1 MVSSL
6 VGGVMGSSKKNV
18 RCDSSQAET
27 RKPDRRAGHARGS
40 GFLATAAIIS
50 VFCIGEVQATTYYVN
65 KAAGNDAAA
74 GTSVSTA
81 WATIGKANTTL
92 RAGDTVYI
100 RAGTY
105 YEAIMPANS
114 GTAGN
119 PITYCNYPGESPLI
133 DGGSSLTACVM
144 ISGLNYITV
153 DGFRCHGGWLYW
165 WRLVNSSRCIIKNC
179 TFWYIGG
186 ANKLDVGSLENSH
199 YNQILDNSFDGGQP
213 VVFAQQDLMH
223 VFNGSSHNLIEGNYF
238 GYASHND
245 IMMRYG
251 CDYNV
256 FRSNVFEN
264 KWHTG
269 FSNYDY
275 YSFPAYCV
283 FENNVARNCGIEHY
297 SCPDPADAAK
307 TISLHNACGWG
318 PGPKSICRNNVFYNN
333 GLGMALGGH
342 GVITDTKVYHNSFYR
357 NWINMSGNAS
367 ESTLN
372 GNVFVNNL
380 LYEHQVDFE
389 DGIHYYDYDIYIYVT
404 LDPYS
409 HNVWTKNNIAS
420 HMSGALSSSILY
432 GYSAPYFVGTL
443 AQLQAT
449 MPSDWY
455 GNYQFDPQFVNPA
468 GGNLNLQPTSPAID
482 AGTHLTL
489 TTNAGNN
496 STTLTVAD
504 AGYFFSGSGAP
515 WYVPG
520 TVGDT
525 IYIEGAGSRQI
536 ASINHDTNTITLA
549 SPMTWASA
557 KKVYHRA
564 YSGNAPDIGAFEY
577 QGTSLN
583 YTLTISATN
592 GTVSKTPDLTSY
604 TAGQTVT
611 LQATPNTG
619 YTFSGWS
626 GDLTGTANPTI
637 ITMGGDRWVT
647 ADFVSLGAPE
657 VTVLGN
663 GLSIA
668 DGDTTPSTND
678 YTDFGSVVQG
688 GSAISRAFVVQ
699 NVGTA
704 NLTLGTVTVPTG
716 FTLTEGLSSSLAAG
730 ASDTFTVR
738 LDTAAIGTK
747 TGTVS
752 FATNDS
758 DENPF
763 NFTITGTITANDSN
777 NLALGKTAVASS
789 IEDSGLAAS
798 NATDGDLITRWSS
811 LFSDPQWLYVDL
823 GSVYTVD
830 EIVLRWETAYGKSYQ
845 LQVSND
851 ASNWTTV
858 YSTASGNG
866 DVDDI
871 TLGSPASGRYVRV
884 YGTER
889 GTQWG
894 YSIHEMGVYAAPQ
907 IYTLSISAT
916 NGTVTKTPNQASY
929 ASGQIVTLQATP
941 NAGYTFSGW
950 SGDLTSTANPAT
962 LTMDSN
968 KSVTASFSAAP
979 APTTY
984 TLTVSATNGTVT
996 KTPNQASYA
1005 SGQIVTLQATPNAG
1019 YVFSG
1024 WSGDLTGTTNP
1035 VTLTMNANKSVMA
1048 NFTAITYTLS
1058 VSAANGTVTRTP
1070 DQTSYTSGQTVT
1082 LEATPNAGYT
1092 FSGWSGALTGTTNPA
1107 TLVMNANKSVT
1118 ANFTAITYSLTVNA
1132 TNGTVVKTPDQ
1143 TSYSAGATV
1152 TLQATPNTG
1161 YSFSG
1166 WSGDLTGSVNP
1177 ATLVMNGNKSVTASF
1192 SVAQPGAYYVDRA
1205 LGNDNNDGKSP
1216 ATAWQSIGKVNSYTG
1231 FVPGDQILLHRGHVW
1246 REQLIVPASGTAD
1259 KPITFG
1265 AYDTGDRPLLMGSVW
1280 LSSWTSAGPNLWTT
1294 SLSTA
1299 PDQVFFSG
1307 VRGTQMP
1314 SPATLAGPQQ
1324 WSWTAGVLYVYATS
1338 DPSSITTAVVEASV
1352 QHAPRTSGLIQL
1364 QDRSC
1369 VTVQDLHVAES
1380 ASAGIYLTGAG
1391 QGLTVR
1397 NCEAD
1402 NSADGGIVATS
1413 PTGALSD
1420 VTVESC
1426 LIHHNNGGL
1435 QEAGSVNLALGK
1447 TAVASSTETS
1457 SLLAT
1462 NGTDGDLSSR
1472 WSSLF
1477 SDPQW
1482 IYVDLGS
1489 VATINRIVLRWEVA
1503 YGRSYQLQVSDDAT
1517 TWSEVYST
1525 TTGDGGVDD
1534 ITLGAP
1540 ATGRY
1545 VRMLGIQRGTVWGY
1559 SLYEFEAYGSGGVLG
1574 AATYQ
1579 DGLTV
1584 EGVHGFAV
1592 RGCQI
1597 SDNYGRGVG
1606 LEHGSTNGVFENCQV
1621 NGNGLVNL
1629 YLDGASNTQIRYN
1642 KIYDGAA
1649 EGGLQFGLQTST
1661 YSNDT
1666 IEVYYNLFWN
1676 NAGGISFTALADV
1689 TSQTRN
1695 IRILNNTFY
1704 NHPVALHWEPA
1715 ATGHY
1720 SGANNVKNNLLWAQ
1734 ATTNIGIHDE
1744 TTGQQGLVQTTVAY
1758 NGFQQGAATD
1768 TVGTNAQVMADP
1780 YFTDPSAY
1788 DFHRSTI
1795 SSPTIDTG
1803 TDVGLTR
1810 DFEGDPVPEGSA
1822 PDIGAY
1828 EAAGSPAVTYV
1839 LTVSATN
1846 GTVSKTPD
1854 QTNYTAGQTV
1864 TLQATPNTGYTFS
1877 GWSGDLTGT
1886 TNPATLTMD
1895 SNKSVTAN
1903 FIAVA
1908 PATYALTI
1916 SATNGTVSKTPNQ
1929 TSYTAGQTV
1938 TLQATPDTRYV
1949 FSGWSGDLTGM
1960 TNPATLVMNGNKSV
1974 TAAFTRVHG
1983 SWKRP
1988 RSLVAPT
1995 NINTDASQAASADD
2009 QQPPV
2014 LSDCS
2019 PAADSIQVAPDTL
2032 LVLRVCDAGQGVD
2045 AASVSIQVDGH
2056 LIYTGDVTSYRTAYG
2071 VCTRAGTEA
2080 QYTYVY
2086 QQQGDFRYSRRVAV
2100 TVQAQD
2106 RVGNVMPE
2114 QTYSFATEM
2123 YSFGANLSV
2132 AADQLGLPQGKP
2144 ATARDGQDTVWI
2156 VWHAGSPGSRHVYA
2170 TCLQPDGNPCG
2181 GTVQLS
2187 QSAGDHCNP
2196 ALAIDALGTLY
2207 VVWQENAGGIWDVYV
2222 STSVDG
2228 QTWSAPKPLAAAMNV
2243 SSRPAVNRTHP
2254 VVAAS
2259 RQSSGLVAVA
2269 WQEGAAGNQDICVA
2283 SSTNRFETAA
2293 VSRVTSDPADQTDPT
2308 IAIDGQDTIVVL
2320 WTDARNGS
2328 TAIYGAASN
2337 AGPWTN
2343 VPVVADENSQSHPVL
2358 VAGLTGETL
2367 HLAWVEDK
2375 AGNLDVFYAATEGLP
2390 TSPLMG
2396 TDIIDDTSG
2405 ADQQAPALGVAA
2417 GADGSDRLFVCW
2429 EDARNIAYSGAADV
2443 YFADISPGALGVN
2456 VLVDDDGTS
2465 GSQHEPVL
2473 GTDRWGSPYVVWVG
2487 DSSTSP
2493 QLYYSGATYA
2503 NPVPLAEGQIVSSA
2517 GGLVGTSPK
2526 KIKTLDDVS
2535 VAIPALACP
2544 ADATIRAARLR
2555 NPRWLTEQ
2563 SLRPMAF
2570 GPGGL
2575 VFTQPVTITIPYS
2588 PAGRDNIGV
2597 CWFDA
2602 ATGMFRQDGIA
2613 NVRSIPF
2620 GSGLAALQFE
2630 ATHLGSFYLV
2640 SGIAP

>member
-297 SCPDPADAAK
+297 SCPYPADAAK

-798 NATDGDLITRWSS
+798 NATDGNLVTRWSS
-811 LFSDPQWLYVDL
+811 LYSDPQWIYVDL
-823 GSVYTVD
+823 GSVYAID
-830 EIVLRWETAYGKSYQ
+830 EVVLRWETAYGKSYQ
-845 LQVSND
+845 LQVSDD

-858 YSTASGNG
+858 YSTTSGNG

-871 TLGSPASGRYVRV
+871 TLASPASGRYVRI

-889 GTQWG
+889 GTVWG
-894 YSIHEMGVYAAPQ
+894 YSLYEVEVYAAPQ
-907 IYTLSISAT
+907 MYTLAISAT
-916 NGTVTKTPNQASY
+916 NGAVTKTPNQSSY
-929 ASGQIVTLQATP
+929 ASGQIVTLQAMP

-950 SGDLTSTANPAT
+950 SGDLTGTNNPTT
-962 LTMDSN
+962 LT
-968 KSVTASFSAAP
+968 
-979 APTTY
+979 
-984 TLTVSATNGTVT
+984 
-996 KTPNQASYA
+996 
-1005 SGQIVTLQATPNAG
+1005 
-1019 YVFSG
+1019 
-1024 WSGDLTGTTNP
+1024 
-1035 VTLTMNANKSVMA
+1035 
-1048 NFTAITYTLS
+1048 
-1058 VSAANGTVTRTP
+1058 
-1070 DQTSYTSGQTVT
+1070 
-1082 LEATPNAGYT
+1082 
-1092 FSGWSGALTGTTNPA
+1092 
-1107 TLVMNANKSVT
+1107 MNANKSVT
-1118 ANFTAITYSLTVNA
+1118 ANF
-1132 TNGTVVKTPDQ
+1132 
-1143 TSYSAGATV
+1143 SA
-1152 TLQATPNTG
+1152 
-1161 YSFSG
+1161 
-1166 WSGDLTGSVNP
+1166 
-1177 ATLVMNGNKSVTASF
+1177 
-1192 SVAQPGAYYVDRA
+1192 
-1205 LGNDNNDGKSP
+1205 
-1216 ATAWQSIGKVNSYTG
+1216 
-1231 FVPGDQILLHRGHVW
+1231 
-1246 REQLIVPASGTAD
+1246 
-1259 KPITFG
+1259 
-1265 AYDTGDRPLLMGSVW
+1265 
-1280 LSSWTSAGPNLWTT
+1280 
-1294 SLSTA
+1294 
-1299 PDQVFFSG
+1299 
-1307 VRGTQMP
+1307 
-1314 SPATLAGPQQ
+1314 
-1324 WSWTAGVLYVYATS
+1324 
-1338 DPSSITTAVVEASV
+1338 
-1352 QHAPRTSGLIQL
+1352 
-1364 QDRSC
+1364 
-1369 VTVQDLHVAES
+1369 
-1380 ASAGIYLTGAG
+1380 
-1391 QGLTVR
+1391 
-1397 NCEAD
+1397 
-1402 NSADGGIVATS
+1402 
-1413 PTGALSD
+1413 
-1420 VTVESC
+1420 
-1426 LIHHNNGGL
+1426 
-1435 QEAGSVNLALGK
+1435 
-1447 TAVASSTETS
+1447 
-1457 SLLAT
+1457 
-1462 NGTDGDLSSR
+1462 
-1472 WSSLF
+1472 
-1477 SDPQW
+1477 
-1482 IYVDLGS
+1482 
-1489 VATINRIVLRWEVA
+1489 
-1503 YGRSYQLQVSDDAT
+1503 
-1517 TWSEVYST
+1517 
-1525 TTGDGGVDD
+1525 
-1534 ITLGAP
+1534 AP
-1540 ATGRY
+1540 AP
-1545 VRMLGIQRGTVWGY
+1545 
-1559 SLYEFEAYGSGGVLG
+1559 
-1574 AATYQ
+1574 
-1579 DGLTV
+1579 
-1584 EGVHGFAV
+1584 
-1592 RGCQI
+1592 
-1597 SDNYGRGVG
+1597 
-1606 LEHGSTNGVFENCQV
+1606 ST
-1621 NGNGLVNL
+1621 
-1629 YLDGASNTQIRYN
+1629 
-1642 KIYDGAA
+1642 
-1649 EGGLQFGLQTST
+1649 
-1661 YSNDT
+1661 
-1666 IEVYYNLFWN
+1666 
-1676 NAGGISFTALADV
+1676 
-1689 TSQTRN
+1689 
-1695 IRILNNTFY
+1695 
-1704 NHPVALHWEPA
+1704 
-1715 ATGHY
+1715 
-1720 SGANNVKNNLLWAQ
+1720 
-1734 ATTNIGIHDE
+1734 
-1744 TTGQQGLVQTTVAY
+1744 
-1758 NGFQQGAATD
+1758 
-1768 TVGTNAQVMADP
+1768 
-1780 YFTDPSAY
+1780 
-1788 DFHRSTI
+1788 
-1795 SSPTIDTG
+1795 
-1803 TDVGLTR
+1803 
-1810 DFEGDPVPEGSA
+1810 
-1822 PDIGAY
+1822 
-1828 EAAGSPAVTYV
+1828 
-1839 LTVSATN
+1839 
-1846 GTVSKTPD
+1846 
-1854 QTNYTAGQTV
+1854 
-1864 TLQATPNTGYTFS
+1864 
-1877 GWSGDLTGT
+1877 
-1886 TNPATLTMD
+1886 
-1895 SNKSVTAN
+1895 
-1903 FIAVA
+1903 
-1908 PATYALTI
+1908 
-1916 SATNGTVSKTPNQ
+1916 
-1929 TSYTAGQTV
+1929 
-1938 TLQATPDTRYV
+1938 
-1949 FSGWSGDLTGM
+1949 
-1960 TNPATLVMNGNKSV
+1960 
-1974 TAAFTRVHG
+1974 
-1983 SWKRP
+1983 
-1988 RSLVAPT
+1988 
-1995 NINTDASQAASADD
+1995 
-2009 QQPPV
+2009 
-2014 LSDCS
+2014 
-2019 PAADSIQVAPDTL
+2019 
-2032 LVLRVCDAGQGVD
+2032 
-2045 AASVSIQVDGH
+2045 
-2056 LIYTGDVTSYRTAYG
+2056 
-2071 VCTRAGTEA
+2071 
-2080 QYTYVY
+2080 
-2086 QQQGDFRYSRRVAV
+2086 
-2100 TVQAQD
+2100 
-2106 RVGNVMPE
+2106 
-2114 QTYSFATEM
+2114 
-2123 YSFGANLSV
+2123 
-2132 AADQLGLPQGKP
+2132 
-2144 ATARDGQDTVWI
+2144 
-2156 VWHAGSPGSRHVYA
+2156 
-2170 TCLQPDGNPCG
+2170 
-2181 GTVQLS
+2181 
-2187 QSAGDHCNP
+2187 
-2196 ALAIDALGTLY
+2196 
-2207 VVWQENAGGIWDVYV
+2207 
-2222 STSVDG
+2222 
-2228 QTWSAPKPLAAAMNV
+2228 
-2243 SSRPAVNRTHP
+2243 
-2254 VVAAS
+2254 
-2259 RQSSGLVAVA
+2259 
-2269 WQEGAAGNQDICVA
+2269 
-2283 SSTNRFETAA
+2283 
-2293 VSRVTSDPADQTDPT
+2293 
-2308 IAIDGQDTIVVL
+2308 
-2320 WTDARNGS
+2320 
-2328 TAIYGAASN
+2328 
-2337 AGPWTN
+2337 
-2343 VPVVADENSQSHPVL
+2343 
-2358 VAGLTGETL
+2358 
-2367 HLAWVEDK
+2367 
-2375 AGNLDVFYAATEGLP
+2375 
-2390 TSPLMG
+2390 
-2396 TDIIDDTSG
+2396 
-2405 ADQQAPALGVAA
+2405 
-2417 GADGSDRLFVCW
+2417 
-2429 EDARNIAYSGAADV
+2429 
-2443 YFADISPGALGVN
+2443 
-2456 VLVDDDGTS
+2456 
-2465 GSQHEPVL
+2465 
-2473 GTDRWGSPYVVWVG
+2473 
-2487 DSSTSP
+2487 
-2493 QLYYSGATYA
+2493 
-2503 NPVPLAEGQIVSSA
+2503 
-2517 GGLVGTSPK
+2517 
-2526 KIKTLDDVS
+2526 
-2535 VAIPALACP
+2535 
-2544 ADATIRAARLR
+2544 
-2555 NPRWLTEQ
+2555 
-2563 SLRPMAF
+2563 
-2570 GPGGL
+2570 
-2575 VFTQPVTITIPYS
+2575 
-2588 PAGRDNIGV
+2588 
-2597 CWFDA
+2597 
-2602 ATGMFRQDGIA
+2602 
-2613 NVRSIPF
+2613 
-2620 GSGLAALQFE
+2620 
-2630 ATHLGSFYLV
+2630 
-2640 SGIAP
+2640 